1 MQKVNEHTNQRQ
13 VASIVNQ
20 LASQFDGTTGS
31 FSLANSATTTT
42 VSNSKVT
49 TISKVILQPRNTNA
63 GSAGAYISSISN
75 GSFVVGHPSAT
86 TVRTFDYVVF
96 GV

>member
-42 VSNSKVT
+42 VSNPKVKST
-49 TISKVILQPRNTNA
+49 STVIINPTNA
-63 GSAGAYISSISN
+63 NAASSGWYRHSVTN
-75 GSFVVGHPSAT
+75 GSFVVGHASGT